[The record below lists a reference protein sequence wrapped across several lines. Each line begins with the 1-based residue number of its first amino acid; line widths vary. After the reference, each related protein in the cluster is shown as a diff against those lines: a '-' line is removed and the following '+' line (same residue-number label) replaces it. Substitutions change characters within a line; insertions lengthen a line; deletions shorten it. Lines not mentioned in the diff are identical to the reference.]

1 MQKALIIWNTLEKYF
16 VGIVALTATF
26 LAFCGV
32 IARYGF
38 SYSPDWLEEIVV
50 YMIIW
55 SVFVVASTIAEER
68 GHVGATFF
76 VERLPKS
83 LRRILE
89 TLTALMALTFCVLIC
104 YWGYQIVHVAYITD
118 ERSSTLMRYSLWGC
132 YLALPFGMTL
142 VTARYLKRLYR
153 LIFSFSQSD
162 LLEHHEM
169 SREVYQRPDSAD
181 GSAGGKEK
189 LS

>member
-1 MQKALIIWNTLEKYF
+1 MQKIFNIWNMLEKFF

-76 VERLPKS
+76 IEALPS
-83 LRRILE
+83 TLRRMLE
-89 TLTALMALTFCVLIC
+89 ILTAIMALTFCVLIC

-118 ERSSTLMRYSLWGC
+118 ERSSTLMRYPLWGF
-132 YLALPFGMTL
+132 YLSIPVGMTL
-142 VTARYLKRLYR
+142 VAARYLKRIYR

-169 SREVYQRPDSAD
+169 SREVYQRP
-181 GSAGGKEK
+181 GSVGGKEK
-189 LS
+189 FS